1 MEKAY
6 NHMEWN
12 FFHSNNEMLQASK
25 SKWIYIFY
33 VVLVVLN
40 IFFLIFINESTF
52 VF

>member
-12 FFHSNNEMLQASK
+12 FFNSNNEMFQVSK

-33 VVLVVLN
+33 VVALN
-40 IFFLIFINESTF
+40 IFFLIFINESPF
-52 VF
+52 VL